1 MLKNLLVKL
10 IGNSRL
16 VTAMLIGAPVMAV
29 TLIFILS
36 HTFFTPRQ
44 PSTEEIIES
53 ITRKAMLGGID
64 PALVGVQ
71 INLANSEIDSETD
84 NEIQDQGYVVT
95 QDGLI
100 IWDKHYY
107 YQIIRTFVTN
117 VKGQSD
123 TIVRANLA
131 LSSYLAGTVGENYQ
145 MQMTAFD
152 PMMMSAVLEFMAG
165 STKSDYIGS
174 KNIERTSNKI
184 KDVINIVLKKQE
196 ARYLVDH
203 VYFVELAMNDGRL

>member
-1 MLKNLLVKL
+1 MLKKLFGKL
-10 IGNSRL
+10 IRNSRL
-16 VTAMLIGAPVMAV
+16 VTAMLIVAPIMAV
-29 TLIFILS
+29 TLVFILT
-36 HTFFTPRQ
+36 HAFFTPKM
-44 PSTEEIIES
+44 PSSEEIIDS
-53 ITRKAMLGGID
+53 LNRKAMLGGID
-64 PALVGVQ
+64 PSLVGVE
-71 INLANSEIDSETD
+71 IKLADSEVD
-84 NEIQDQGYVVT
+84 NETQDKGYVVT
-95 QDGLI
+95 EDGLI

-117 VKGQSD
+117 VRGGSD

-152 PMMMSAVLEFMAG
+152 PMMMSAVLDFMAN

-174 KNIERTSNKI
+174 ENIEITSNKI
-184 KDVINIVLKKQE
+184 KDVINNVLKKQE
-196 ARYLVDH
+196 ARYFVDH

>member
-1 MLKNLLVKL
+1 MLKKLFDKL
-10 IGNSRL
+10 IGNRRI
-16 VTAMLIGAPVMAV
+16 VTAMLIVAPMLAV
-29 TLIFILS
+29 TLIFIFS
-36 HTFFTPRQ
+36 HAFFTPQQ
-44 PSTEEIIES
+44 PSTEEIIDS
-53 ITRKAMLGGID
+53 ITRKAKLGGID
-64 PALVGVQ
+64 PASVGIE
-71 INLANSEIDSETD
+71 INFGDNETD
-84 NEIQDQGYVVT
+84 NETQEQSYVVSE
-95 QDGLI
+95 DGLI

-123 TIVRANLA
+123 TIIRANLA

-152 PMMMSAVLEFMAG
+152 PMMMSAVLEFMAD

-184 KDVINIVLKKQE
+184 KDVINNVLKKQE
-196 ARYLVDH
+196 ARYFVDH

>member
-1 MLKNLLVKL
+1 MLKKLFGKL

-16 VTAMLIGAPVMAV
+16 VIAMLIVAPIMAV
-29 TLIFILS
+29 TLVFILT
-36 HTFFTPRQ
+36 HAFFTPKQ
-44 PSTEEIIES
+44 PSTEEIIDS
-53 ITRKAMLGGID
+53 LNRKAMLGGID
-64 PALVGVQ
+64 PSLVGVE
-71 INLANSEIDSETD
+71 IKLADSEVD
-84 NEIQDQGYVVT
+84 NETQDKGYVVT
-95 QDGLI
+95 EDGLI

-117 VKGQSD
+117 VKGGSD

-152 PMMMSAVLEFMAG
+152 PMMMSAVLDFMAD

-174 KNIERTSNKI
+174 KNIEITCNKI
-184 KDVINIVLKKQE
+184 KDVINNVLKKQE
-196 ARYLVDH
+196 ARYFVDH